1 MMYLL
6 ICISRKTA
14 AAIFFAQP
22 GGLGLAKR
30 LTTDELCLSFY

>member
-1 MMYLL
+1 MCLY
-6 ICISRKTA
+6 IKEKTA
-14 AAIFFAQP
+14 TAIFFAQP